1 MNLPPVPI
9 GSKFK
14 GSKSD
19 RPIPT
24 AGCGGLIG
32 PPRNGSNGAGVGD
45 GVLRN
50 LNHVNQSFKV
60 CF

>member
-1 MNLPPVPI
+1 M
-9 GSKFK
+9 GSKCK

-32 PPRNGSNGAGVGD
+32 PPRNGSNGAGVGE
-45 GVLRN
+45 GVLKDEIMFIKI
-50 LNHVNQSFKV
+50 LN
-60 CF
+60 